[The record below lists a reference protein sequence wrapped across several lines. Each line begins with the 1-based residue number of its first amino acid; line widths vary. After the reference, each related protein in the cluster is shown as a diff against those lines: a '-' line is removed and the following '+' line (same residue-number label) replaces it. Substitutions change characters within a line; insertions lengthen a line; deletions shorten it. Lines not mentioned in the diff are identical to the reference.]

1 VPFLLKPEL
10 FKKMKAVEST
20 KLMKQ
25 DITNAAGKEVEFVGA
40 LNVKVGTGEKTS
52 LFALAEKPRDWQDAL
67 KGDPVIVGKCA
78 IVKGPKLQVVVK
90 KMTAGSVD
98 AAVKVFNDAVA
109 DAKFEIVDEDKLKK
123 EQEKADKIKKIVGDS
138 YAKAGMKFEITDAQ
152 LLQFAKVS
160 FKSAEFG
167 KFNQGFQA
175 LARSY
180 DLKGPGVEK
189 LPLQIWGD
197 LLRGLKKSGYIQGLY
212 KAQEG
217 STFSILGE
225 SDDKTGKI
233 IREKALEQGMQDLG
247 VFTKHAET
255 YLTKV
260 VEKVRASGGDSWTFW
275 SGWGAQQAALRENKK
290 GVVLEGSIGKW
301 FEETFDFPGLTG
313 GVQSILL
320 WAGMSELY
328 AQTAARYYNAFK
340 FKGYVGPTATRDQ
353 SVFNKIE
360 QPTFIEIFKAKKRVN
375 PPEVAW
381 HVVNGEVKL
390 NAAGTKYEWDSTE
403 RPAIAV
409 ASRSAALKMCADFE
423 KQLQAAPPPK

>member
-1 VPFLLKPEL
+1 MPFLLKPEL
-10 FKKMKAVEST
+10 FKKMKAVDSK

-25 DITNAAGKEVEFVGA
+25 DITNSAGKDVEFVGA

-52 LFALAEKPRDWQDAL
+52 LFALAEKPKEWQDAL
-67 KGDPVIVGKCA
+67 RGDPVIIGKCT

-90 KMTAGSVD
+90 TMTTGSVD
-98 AAVKVFNDAVA
+98 AAVKVFKDAVA

-123 EQEKADKIKKIVGDS
+123 EKEKSDKIKKIVGDS

-167 KFNQGFQA
+167 KFNLGFQA
-175 LARSY
+175 LARDY
-180 DLKGPGVEK
+180 GLKGPNAEK

-197 LLRGLKKSGYIQGLY
+197 LLRGLKKSGYIEGLY

-225 SDDKTGKI
+225 QDKTGKI
-233 IREKALEQGMQDLG
+233 IREKALEQGMLDLG

-275 SGWGAQQAALRENKK
+275 SGWGAKDAALRENKK

-301 FEETFDFPGLTG
+301 FEEVYDFKALTG

-328 AQTAARYYNAFK
+328 AQTAARYYNAFT

-360 QPTFIEIFKAKKRVN
+360 QPTFIEIFKAKKQVK
-375 PPEVAW
+375 PPDVTW
-381 HVVNGEVKL
+381 HVVNGQVKL
-390 NAAGTKYEWDSTE
+390 STDGAKYEWDSTE
-403 RPAIAV
+403 RPAIKV
-409 ASRSAALKMCADFE
+409 DSRAAALKKCEEFE
-423 KQLQAAPPPK
+423 SQLKATPPPK